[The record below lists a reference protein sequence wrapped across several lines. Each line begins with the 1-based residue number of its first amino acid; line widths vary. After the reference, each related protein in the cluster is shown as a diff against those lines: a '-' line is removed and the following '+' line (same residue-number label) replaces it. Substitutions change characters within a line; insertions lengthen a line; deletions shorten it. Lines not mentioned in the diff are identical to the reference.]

1 MHFLKARPAAAAVI
15 VTLALLAAI
24 FSPLLAKQTS
34 VAYAAPNSSCIEPG
48 WVTYANTG
56 WVTVAGGRY
65 QIQTQLDKLIDSA
78 NGLYCGQVR
87 SLSRFHN
94 INGGDTLLT
103 CGGGI
108 SYTEV
113 LRSSTVLAKQCAT
126 GSTFYLGNG
135 GTYSLSITSNVAS
148 GTCSIRSQMAWG
160 QLAASTQTAQICL

>member
-1 MHFLKARPAAAAVI
+1 MHLLKARPVVAAVI
-15 VTLALLAAI
+15 VTLALLAGVA
-24 FSPLLAKQTS
+24 SPLFVTQTS
-34 VAYAAPNSSCIEPG
+34 VAHASSCIEPQ
-48 WVTYANTG
+48 WITYANTQ
-56 WVTVAGGRY
+56 WVTVANGRY
-65 QIQTQLDKLIDSA
+65 QLQTQLDKMIDAA

-126 GSTFYLGNG
+126 NSMFYLGNG
-135 GTYSLSITSNVAS
+135 GTYSLSVTSNVVA
-148 GTCSIRSQMAWG
+148 GTCGVSSKVAWG
-160 QLAASTQTAQICL
+160 QLAASTQTVQICI